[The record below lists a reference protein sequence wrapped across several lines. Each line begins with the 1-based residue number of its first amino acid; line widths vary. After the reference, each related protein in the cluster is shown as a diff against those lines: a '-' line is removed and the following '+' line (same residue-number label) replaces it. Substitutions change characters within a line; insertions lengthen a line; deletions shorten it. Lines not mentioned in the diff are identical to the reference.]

1 MDEIVEKLKQLG
13 FNSYEAKVYIALL
26 KKYPATG
33 YEISKLADIPQA
45 RAYDTLKALE
55 NAQIETTKKNKPV
68 TYTPIKPK
76 ELTKQFKRKI
86 DATIDFLDKKLPNV
100 KEDYVEPVLNV
111 TGTHRITEKIIEL
124 IKNAREEIFLQVWAQ
139 DYKTIEPYL
148 LDAYNR
154 GLEIRIVGCDSFMSP
169 FSSIFYLSG
178 TNILEY
184 NKGKRYI
191 FLTIDNKEGLF
202 GKLGSNI
209 KNEDLRMLWTK
220 NEEIVF
226 LMKSYIVNNMF
237 LVDIEDNFP
246 EQLRYFYGHGL
257 KKLKDKIKTNTILQ
271 LKKISRPSG
280 RNFFKKKKKTR
291 ER

>member
-1 MDEIVEKLKQLG
+1 MDEIVEKLKQIG
-13 FNSYEAKVYIALL
+13 FNSYEAKVYLALL

-55 NAQIETTKKNKPV
+55 NSQIVISSKTKPV
-68 TYTPIKPK
+68 TYTPIKPR
-76 ELTKQFKRKI
+76 ELTKRYKRKI
-86 DATIDFLDKKLPNV
+86 DSTIDFLDKKLANV
-100 KEDYVEPVLNV
+100 KEDYIEPILNV
-111 TGTHRITEKIIEL
+111 TGSHRITEKIIEL
-124 IKNAREEIFLQVWAQ
+124 IKNAREEIFLQIWSQ

-148 LDAYNR
+148 MDAYNR
-154 GLEIRIVGCDSFMSP
+154 GLEIKMVGCDNFLSP
-169 FSSIFYLSG
+169 FSQTFFLSG

-184 NKGKRYI
+184 NKGKRYL

-202 GKLGSNI
+202 GKLGSNL
-209 KNEDLRMLWTK
+209 KNEDITMLWTK

-257 KKLKDKIKTNTILQ
+257 KKLKDKIL
-271 LKKISRPSG
+271 
-280 RNFFKKKKKTR
+280 
-291 ER
+291 